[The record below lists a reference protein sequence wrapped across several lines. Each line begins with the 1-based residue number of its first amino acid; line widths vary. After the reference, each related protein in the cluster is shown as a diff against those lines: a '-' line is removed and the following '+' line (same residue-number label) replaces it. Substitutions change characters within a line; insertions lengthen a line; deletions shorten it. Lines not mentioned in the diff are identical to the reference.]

1 MAEHGFFHPTIGY
14 WQTNSDPPEHIIEA
28 YPEGTV
34 EIPLRPAGDWV
45 WSGSAWLLSAP
56 AKFDYRLKKTTVWQR
71 MSDAEADSMEPAMLA
86 MTTKQRLTYNASEFL
101 YTTEPF
107 WGDFRDLLVTKFGVA
122 RADELL
128 APEA

>member
-14 WQTNSDPPEHIIEA
+14 WQTNSDPPQHIVEA

-45 WSGSAWLLSAP
+45 WSGVTWLPSAP
-56 AKFDYRLKKTTVWQR
+56 AKFDYRLKKTTLWQR
-71 MSDAEADSMEPAMLA
+71 MTDGEAEVFDPAMTA
-86 MTTKQRLTYNASEFL
+86 MSVRQRQIYNASEFL
-101 YTTEPF
+101 YTTDAF
-107 WGDFRDLLVTKFGVA
+107 WGDFRDLLVTKFGVS

-128 APEA
+128 APEV